1 MKKIFISFL
10 AMSSMLLLMLSSCK
24 KDETKA
30 YSSIGGTGT
39 LSASTTSPALSKAN
53 SDNNAIIFNWQ
64 STTVTGNASA
74 ITYTLQF
81 DKKDNNFAAARE
93 IAVTGTTTSVTVG
106 ALNSVLLN
114 LGLPDGVAAN
124 VDVRLKSVIAPNAAP
139 AYSNVL
145 TLNLTPYS
153 LISYVYVPGA
163 YQGWDPS
170 KAPALASATSN
181 GIYTGSITVPPSA
194 TSLEF
199 KITPAPNWNTSYGG
213 AAGVLSTSGGNLV
226 FPSTGE
232 FKVDVN
238 LNTFTYTITKK

>member
-1 MKKIFISFL
+1 MKKIIFTFL
-10 AMSSMLLLMLSSCK
+10 ALSGVVLLMLSSCK

-53 SDNNAIIFNWQ
+53 GDNNAATFNWQ

-81 DKKDNNFAAARE
+81 DKKGNNFAAARE

-124 VDVRLKSVIAPNAAP
+124 VDVRLKSVIAPNAAA

-145 TLNLTPYS
+145 TLTVTPYS

-163 YQGWDPS
+163 YQGWDPA

-181 GIYTGSITVPPSA
+181 GIYTGVINVPASSP
-194 TSLEF
+194 TLEF
-199 KITPAPNWNTSYGG
+199 KIAPAPNWNTSYGG
-213 AAGVLSTSGGNLV
+213 AAGVLSTSGPNIL
-226 FPSTGE
+226 FPSAGN

-238 LNTFTYTITKK
+238 LNTLTYSITKQ

>member
-1 MKKIFISFL
+1 MKKIFISVL
-10 AMSSMLLLMLSSCK
+10 ALSSVLLLMLSSCK

-53 SDNNAIIFNWQ
+53 SDNNAITFNWQ
-64 STTVTGNASA
+64 STTVTGNPSA

-81 DKKDNNFAAARE
+81 DKKGNNFAAARE
-93 IAVTGTTTSVTVG
+93 IAVTGTTTSVTQG
-106 ALNSVLLN
+106 ALNTVLLN
-114 LGLPDGVAAN
+114 LGLPDGTAAN

-145 TLNLTPYS
+145 SLNVTPYS

-170 KAPALASATSN
+170 KAPSLASATSN
-181 GIYTGSITVPPSA
+181 GIYTGVITVPAS
-194 TSLEF
+194 TSSLEF

-226 FPSTGE
+226 FPSTGN

-238 LNTFTYTITKK
+238 LNTLTYTITKQ

>member
-10 AMSSMLLLMLSSCK
+10 ALSGVVLLMLSSCK

-39 LSASTTSPALSKAN
+39 LSASTTSPALSK
-53 SDNNAIIFNWQ
+53 NNADANAVIFNWQ
-64 STTVTGNASA
+64 STTVTGNPSA

-81 DKKDNNFAAARE
+81 DKKGNNFASARE
-93 IAVTGTTTSVTVG
+93 ITVTGTTASVTQG
-106 ALNSVLLN
+106 AMNTVLLN
-114 LGLPDGVAAN
+114 LGLPDGVAAS
-124 VDVRLKSVIAPNAAP
+124 VEARLKSVIAPNAAP

-145 TLNLTPYS
+145 TLTVTPYS

-181 GIYTGSITVPPSA
+181 GIYTGVIEVPASS

-213 AAGVLSTSGGNLV
+213 AAGVLSTSGGNLT
-226 FPSTGE
+226 FPSTGK

-238 LNTFTYTITKK
+238 LNTLTYTITKQ

>member
-10 AMSSMLLLMLSSCK
+10 ALSSVVLLMLSSCK

-53 SDNNAIIFNWQ
+53 ADANAVTFNWP

-74 ITYTLQF
+74 ISYTWQF
-81 DKKDNNFAAARE
+81 EKKGNNFAAARE
-93 IAVTGTTTSVTVG
+93 IAVTGTTQSVTQG
-106 ALNSVLLN
+106 AMNTVLLN

-124 VDVRLKSVIAPNAAP
+124 VETRLKSVIAPNVAP

-145 TLNLTPYS
+145 TLTVIPYS
-153 LISYVYVPGA
+153 LISYIYVPGA
-163 YQGWDPS
+163 YQGWDPA
-170 KAPALASATSN
+170 KAPTLASATSN
-181 GIYTGSITVPPSA
+181 GIYTGIITVPASSP
-194 TSLEF
+194 TLEF
-199 KITPAPNWNTSYGG
+199 KIAPAPNWNTSYGG
-213 AAGVLSTSGGNLV
+213 AAGVLSTSGPNIF
-226 FPSTGE
+226 FPSAGN

-238 LNTFTYTITKK
+238 LNTLTYSVTKQ

>member
-1 MKKIFISFL
+1 MKKIFISIL
-10 AMSSMLLLMLSSCK
+10 AVSSVVLLMLSSCK

-30 YSSIGGTGT
+30 YSSIGGAGT

-53 SDNNAIIFNWQ
+53 SDNNALTFNWQ

-81 DKKDNNFAAARE
+81 DKKGNNFAAARE
-93 IAVTGTTTSVTVG
+93 IAVTGTTQSVTQG
-106 ALNSVLLN
+106 AMNTVLLN
-114 LGLPDGVAAN
+114 LGLPDGVAAS
-124 VDVRLKSVIAPNAAP
+124 VETRLKSVIAPNAAP
-139 AYSNVL
+139 AYSNVITL
-145 TLNLTPYS
+145 TVTPYS

-170 KAPALASATSN
+170 KAPSLASATSN
-181 GIYTGSITVPPSA
+181 GIYTGVITVPT
-194 TSLEF
+194 TSPTLEF

-213 AAGVLSTSGGNLV
+213 AAGVLSTSGGNLL
-226 FPSTGE
+226 FPSAGN

-238 LNTFTYTITKK
+238 LNTLTYTITKQ